1 MLLELRGIQKRFGG
15 VQALA
20 DGNLSVAAGEAH
32 LLLGENGA
40 GKPTLMKIM
49 AMPMAAACAGVLRR
63 TSRPSQSIW
72 PASRSYIPATIF
84 IKVDFPAPFSP
95 SSRWAS
101 PAATERF
108 PSAKA
113 WTPPNR
119 F

>member
-40 GKPTLMKIM
+40 GKSTLMKIVAGM
-49 AMPMAAACAGVLRR
+49 YERDAGQMLWDGREVRLSTPAHAAAIGIAM
-63 TSRPSQSIW
+63 
-72 PASRSYIPATIF
+72 IF
-84 IKVDFPAPFSP
+84 IKVGFPAPFSP

-108 PSAKA
+108 
-113 WTPPNR
+113 
-119 F
+119 